1 MATLQLKVMAT
12 DSVKVDTPVKSI
24 SLPGVAGELGILP
37 KRQQVMVRLKKGKLR
52 YEGINGEK
60 HALSVS
66 GGIAY
71 NNGETVTVLLT

>member
-1 MATLQLKVMAT
+1 MANITLKVMAT
-12 DSVKVDTPVKSI
+12 DSVKVDVPVKSVA
-24 SLPGVAGELGILP
+24 LPAVNGELGILDN
-37 KRQQVMVRLKKGKLR
+37 RQQVMVRLKKGQLH

-60 HALSVS
+60 HSLSVT